1 MIDKEYG
8 KFILGCDICNHEV
21 KFFDSFDEARDYT
34 RDNGWVISK
43 KDGEWLNVCPSCI
56 D

>member
-1 MIDKEYG
+1 MIDKQYGEYV
-8 KFILGCDICNHEV
+8 LSCDICGESV
-21 KFFDSFDEARDYT
+21 GGFDSFDEARDYT